1 MYVTTTSRLFLDLRL
16 DFAGWLEKLE
26 CNSDVLAGLISI
38 DLEYLTVDHLYA
50 AQIAVLQCL
59 SDIW

>member
-1 MYVTTTSRLFLDLRL
+1 MQTTSSLFLDMRL
-16 DFAGWLEKLE
+16 DVAGWLEKLD
-26 CNSDVLAGLISI
+26 CKSDVLAGLISL

-50 AQIAVLQCL
+50 AQIAVMQCL